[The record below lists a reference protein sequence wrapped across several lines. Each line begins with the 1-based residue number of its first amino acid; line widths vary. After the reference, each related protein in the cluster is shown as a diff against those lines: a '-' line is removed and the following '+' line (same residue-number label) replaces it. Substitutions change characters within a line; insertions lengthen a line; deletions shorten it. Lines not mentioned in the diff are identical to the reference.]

1 MGVEIPAMEKNTHT
15 KLFIVESPIKV
26 KTIEKFLGGDYIIRA
41 SVGHIA
47 DIPERDGTVDVSNA
61 FAATYVLT
69 PKGAEIISQLK
80 KDMKLCS
87 EIIIATDADREGELI
102 AAHLVEFL
110 KPKVPVKRIDF
121 MRSLKTPLRQPC

>member
-1 MGVEIPAMEKNTHT
+1 MGVEIAAMEKNTHT

-47 DIPERDGTVDVSNA
+47 DIPERTGTVDVSNA
-61 FAATYVLT
+61 FAVTYELT
-69 PKGAEIISQLK
+69 AKGKEIISQLK

-102 AAHLVEFL
+102 AAHLVEL
-110 KPKVPVKRIDF
+110 LSQSRPRRGRG
-121 MRSLKTPLRQPC
+121 RSCPRSRGIR